1 MSMQVSY
8 KKQILFGLFFMLIL
22 LLIIEGIARAHEWIY
37 PNCDMVNSESLQNV
51 NLFYQRDMCLD
62 FQKLRIDN
70 FNDYQLYEGNQ
81 HLLTININSQGFR
94 GSEFSPIKEEST
106 YRVFLIGGS
115 TIFGSGA
122 TSDVTTIPEL
132 IQTKFEELRPDLK
145 IEIINAGV
153 SAANSNTENK
163 LILDKIIGYD
173 PNLLIFY
180 DGWNDAW
187 HRNIILSEIDSLHT
201 EKDIT
206 SSQKNSGVID
216 FFQNNLK
223 IYRTPLVIYKNFFW
237 DKVTHYQGNLETK
250 DLIKIT
256 EKISSNWE
264 KNKMEICQ
272 LGHDT
277 NFKTIVIL
285 QPILGTGNKLYSK
298 GENIILPKT
307 QFDIETL
314 YVLNALEK
322 PLNELNSICDQ
333 VIDMRN
339 VFDDIPHPIYFDKG
353 HMSDY
358 GNNIIADKISESIK
372 SFIPTNT
379 DLILND

>member
-1 MSMQVSY
+1 MSVQVSY
-8 KKQILFGLFFMLIL
+8 KKQILFGLLFTIIL
-22 LLIIEGIARAHEWIY
+22 LLIVEGIARTYEWIY

-62 FQKLRIDN
+62 FQKLHMDN
-70 FNDYQLYEGNQ
+70 FVGYQLYDPNQ
-81 HLLTININSQGFR
+81 HLSTININSQGFR
-94 GSEFSPIKEEST
+94 GPEFSPIKEESI

-115 TIFGSGA
+115 TTFGTGA
-122 TSDVTTIPEL
+122 TSDSTTIPGL
-132 IQTKFEELRPDLK
+132 IQKKFEELRSDLK
-145 IEIINAGV
+145 IEIINAGI

-163 LILDKIIGYD
+163 LILDKIVGYD

-180 DGWNDAW
+180 DGWNDVW
-187 HRNIILSEIDSLHT
+187 HRNTILSEIDSLHT
-201 EKDIT
+201 EKTIT
-206 SSQKNSGVID
+206 SSHKNSGVID

-237 DKVTHYQGNLETK
+237 DKATHYQENLETK
-250 DLIKIT
+250 DLIKTT
-256 EKISSNWE
+256 EKISSNWK
-264 KNKMEICQ
+264 KNKTEICQ

-285 QPILGTGNKLYSK
+285 QPILGTGNKLYST

-307 QFDIETL
+307 QFDIETV

-339 VFDDIPHPIYFDKG
+339 VFDNIAHPVYFDKG
-353 HMSDY
+353 HMNDY
-358 GNNIIADKISESIK
+358 GNIIVADNIFESIK
-372 SFIPTNT
+372 SHIPKNI
-379 DLILND
+379 D